1 MGRSSSGPEA
11 VEGPVE
17 PGTGASATQAE
28 PTSGAA
34 ARGSSTTPSRSAFD
48 HSAALVRGSGEAVAV
63 AAAYV
68 DEGLS
73 AGDLAVLACP
83 PETAAAVR
91 RALGLRSGD
100 LEDDPRI
107 CLVGARVPDAFA
119 VIRQRVEHAATR
131 GSGRL
136 RILAEPLYGSVP
148 RRWREILRYE
158 AASNALVQ
166 GTPVSCMCVYDRER
180 APAEV
185 VLNARRTHPEL
196 WMGGM
201 RVSSS
206 EYRDPVACLHDLA
219 AAREPVEAGEP
230 VYAVDGAPALA
241 GLRGELRRV
250 FGEVVPDEDQRADL
264 HLGVSEVAAN
274 AFRHGRRPISARVWA
289 DRDTLVVTITDSGT
303 GFADPLAGFV
313 PAHGDDLA
321 AGGMG
326 LWLARKLWD
335 AVDLVP
341 DPAGLTVRLAAGL
354 ADPVS
359 RRGAA

>member
-1 MGRSSSGPEA
+1 MVR
-11 VEGPVE
+11 
-17 PGTGASATQAE
+17 
-28 PTSGAA
+28 
-34 ARGSSTTPSRSAFD
+34 
-48 HSAALVRGSGEAVAV
+48 HSHTAALVRSDDETTAV
-63 AAAYV
+63 AASFLE
-68 DEGLS
+68 EGLRH
-73 AGDLAVLACP
+73 GDLPVVAASP
-83 PETAAAVR
+83 RTAALVR
-91 RALGLRSGD
+91 DALGERAGAVE
-100 LEDDPRI
+100 EDARI
-107 CLVGARVPDAFA
+107 CLLGVRTPDAMVVTRRLLDRA
-119 VIRQRVEHAATR
+119 RAT

-136 RILAEPLYGSVP
+136 RVLGEVQFGTTARSRREGERYESAANALLATAPLTALCLYD
-148 RRWREILRYE
+148 RRWL
-158 AASNALVQ
+158 
-166 GTPVSCMCVYDRER
+166 PD
-180 APAEV
+180 EV
-185 VLNARRTHPEL
+185 VAGARRTHPEL
-196 WMGGM
+196 VMGGV

-206 EYRDPVACLHDLA
+206 EFRQPAEFLRELALRRD
-219 AAREPVEAGEP
+219 PVEAGEP

-335 AVDLVP
+335 SVDLVP
-341 DPAGLTVRLAAGL
+341 GPAGLTVRLAAGL

>member
-17 PGTGASATQAE
+17 PGTGAHATRAE
-28 PTSGAA
+28 STGGAV
-34 ARGSSTTPSRSAFD
+34 ARASSTPPSRSAFA
-48 HSAALVRGSGEAVAV
+48 HSAALVRGPGEVVAV
-63 AAAYV
+63 ATAYL

-73 AGDLAVLACP
+73 AGDLSVLACP
-83 PETAAAVR
+83 PETVAAVR
-91 RALGLRSGD
+91 RALGMRSGEI
-100 LEDDPRI
+100 EDDPRI

-119 VIRQRVEHAATR
+119 VIRRRVEHAATR

-136 RILAEPLYGSVP
+136 RILAEPLYGTLP

-158 AASNALVQ
+158 AASNALV
-166 GTPVSCMCVYDRER
+166 GDAPLTCMCVYDRER

-185 VLNARRTHPEL
+185 LANARHTHPEL

-201 RVSSS
+201 RVSNS
-206 EYRDPVACLHDLA
+206 EYHDPVASLHELA
-219 AAREPVEAGEP
+219 AVREPVEAGEP
-230 VYAVDGAPALA
+230 VYAVDGAPTLA

-250 FGEVVPDEDQRADL
+250 FAEVVPDEDQRADL

-289 DRDTLVVTITDSGT
+289 DRDSLVVTISDSGT
-303 GFADPLAGFV
+303 GFASPLAGFV

-341 DPAGLTVRLAAGL
+341 GPAGLTVRLATGL
-354 ADPVS
+354 DEPPA

>member
-1 MGRSSSGPEA
+1 M
-11 VEGPVE
+11 E
-17 PGTGASATQAE
+17 PGTEAAVTRSA

-34 ARGSSTTPSRSAFD
+34 AQGSSTTPSRSAFA
-48 HSAALVRGSGEAVAV
+48 HTAALVRGHDEAVAV
-63 AAAYV
+63 AAAYL
-68 DEGLS
+68 DEGLA
-73 AGDLAVLACP
+73 AGDLSVLACP
-83 PETAAAVR
+83 PETVAAVR
-91 RALGLRSGD
+91 RALGMRSD
-100 LEDDPRI
+100 ELEDDPRI
-107 CLVGARVPDAFA
+107 FLVGARVPDAFA

-136 RILAEPLYGSVP
+136 RILAEPLYGSVR

-166 GTPVSCMCVYDRER
+166 GTPLSCMCVYDRDR

-185 VLNARRTHPEL
+185 LRNARHTHPEL

-201 RVSSS
+201 RVSNS
-206 EYRDPVACLHDLA
+206 EYRDPVACLQDLA
-219 AAREPVEAGEP
+219 AVREPVEAGDP

-250 FGEVVPDEDQRADL
+250 FAEVVPDEDQRADL

-289 DRDTLVVTITDSGT
+289 DRDTLVVTVTDSGT

-321 AGGMG
+321 VGGMG

-335 AVDLVP
+335 AVDLVAG
-341 DPAGLTVRLAAGL
+341 PAGLTVRLASGL
-354 ADPVS
+354 VEPAA
-359 RRGAA
+359 RRGVA